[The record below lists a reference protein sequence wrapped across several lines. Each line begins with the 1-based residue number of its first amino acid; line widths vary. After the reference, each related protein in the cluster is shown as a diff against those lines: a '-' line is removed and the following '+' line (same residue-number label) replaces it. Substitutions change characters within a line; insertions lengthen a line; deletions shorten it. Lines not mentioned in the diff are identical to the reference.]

1 LRARLD
7 LPVAMRSI
15 ATGRGSDRD
24 LVYLLILA
32 KKYGLEPSALHHA
45 LLKAKDSKNATCGP
59 LSIEL
64 RARGHNTVSFMFS
77 QGNRSL
83 AQAALSETSLAKLRN
98 VPQEVRR
105 LLSNQDRQPTSN
117 DSAESERRIADLHI
131 GLKHVSLRAKV
142 TEKSDVRAVESRNG
156 SPLVLC
162 IATLSDGT
170 GQIRLPLWNKQIESI
185 AKNDTVV
192 IHDAAVKN
200 FRGEMQLSLPWK
212 TGIISLVHSAD
223 GMVR

>member
-1 LRARLD
+1 MKSLAR
-7 LPVAMRSI
+7 
-15 ATGRGSDRD
+15 GRGSDRD

-32 KKYGLEPSALHHA
+32 KKYGLEPTALYHA
-45 LLKAKDSKNATCGP
+45 LVKAKDSKNATCGP

-64 RARGHNTVSFMFS
+64 RACRDSTLSFMFS
-77 QGNRSL
+77 QGNRSV

-98 VPQEVRR
+98 VPQEVKR
-105 LLSNQDRQPTSN
+105 LLGNENQQSTYKDNS
-117 DSAESERRIADLHI
+117 ESERRIADLQI
-131 GLKHVSLRAKV
+131 GLRHVSLRAKV
-142 TEKSDVRAVESRNG
+142 TEKSEVRAVESRNG

-170 GQIRLPLWNKQIESI
+170 GEIRLPLWNSQIDSV

-212 TGIISLVHSAD
+212 TGIISPVHPAD
-223 GMVR
+223 EIAR